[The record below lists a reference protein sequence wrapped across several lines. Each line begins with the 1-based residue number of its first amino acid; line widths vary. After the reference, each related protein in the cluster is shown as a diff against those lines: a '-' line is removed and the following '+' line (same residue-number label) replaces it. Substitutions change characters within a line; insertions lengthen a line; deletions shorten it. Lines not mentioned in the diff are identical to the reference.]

1 MPPLCFP
8 PRPQFPVRDSLNYL
22 FLLHYA
28 CGFRKF
34 FIFFAPFCTKDDFGL
49 IAVREHSVCYCK
61 EIYPERCL
69 AYINLKFWVLDVFLT
84 TCTWNNLSPLTLRYK
99 PRNMTKI
106 LEQMEHL
113 FLCVMSNEVNLL
125 VYDLHLK
132 LKRQYKERQLIGAI
146 TLARKGGWIAWR
158 DWPTNCV
165 LTSRIPFLTLHFYWT
180 TVFSLSLSLSVR
192 YIYNLKNPADFQQ
205 KFNQP

>member
-1 MPPLCFP
+1 MFSLY
-8 PRPQFPVRDSLNYL
+8 QFKILSSW
-22 FLLHYA
+22 H
-28 CGFRKF
+28 
-34 FIFFAPFCTKDDFGL
+34 
-49 IAVREHSVCYCK
+49 
-61 EIYPERCL
+61 
-69 AYINLKFWVLDVFLT
+69 VFLT
-84 TCTWNNLSPLTLRYK
+84 TCTWNNLSPLTLHYK

-132 LKRQYKERQLIGAI
+132 LKRQYKERQLIRAK
-146 TLARKGGWIAWR
+146 TLARKGGWIVWR

-180 TVFSLSLSLSVR
+180 TVFSLSLWDIFTISRIPLIFSKSSINHQKFQITRGGIYNWRR
-192 YIYNLKNPADFQQ
+192 YIIN
-205 KFNQP
+205 